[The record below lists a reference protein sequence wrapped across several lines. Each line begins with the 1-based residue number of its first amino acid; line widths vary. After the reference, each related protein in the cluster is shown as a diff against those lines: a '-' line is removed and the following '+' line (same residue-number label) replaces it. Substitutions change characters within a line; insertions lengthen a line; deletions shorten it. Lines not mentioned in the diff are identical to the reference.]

1 MCAPPHT
8 LAHTQNKYNVT
19 RTAART
25 TKKGVGL
32 DLDLGG
38 VRRRSVGVNKNKMHN
53 IHVRHSQNK
62 QKYCIIKKK
71 FKRELEM
78 WLSG

>member
-8 LAHTQNKYNVT
+8 LAHTQNKYIVT
-19 RTAART
+19 RTTART

-32 DLDLGG
+32 DLNLEG
-38 VRRRSVGVNKNKMHN
+38 VRRRNVGVNKNKMHN
-53 IHVRHSQNK
+53 TQVRHSQNK
-62 QKYCIIKKK
+62 QKYCIIKKE